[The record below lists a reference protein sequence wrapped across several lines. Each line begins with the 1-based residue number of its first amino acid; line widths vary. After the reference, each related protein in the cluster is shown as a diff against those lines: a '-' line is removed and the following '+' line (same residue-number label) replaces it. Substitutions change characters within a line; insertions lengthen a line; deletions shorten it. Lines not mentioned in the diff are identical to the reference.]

1 MLNYSIKVL
10 GDDFRRIQ
18 HMALFIQHVAA
29 KYGMVLSFQSRRER
43 RISLLLALADM
54 LTAPIAGRR

>member
-1 MLNYSIKVL
+1 VLNHSIKVL

-29 KYGMVLSFQSRRER
+29 KVRDGLSFSVKAGAPSFLCC
-43 RISLLLALADM
+43 SLSPARLSPL
-54 LTAPIAGRR
+54 

>member
-1 MLNYSIKVL
+1 MLNHSIKVL

-29 KYGMVLSFQSRRER
+29 KYGMAFPFQSRRER
-43 RISLLLALADM
+43 RHFSAARS
-54 LTAPIAGRR
+54 RRHAYRPYS